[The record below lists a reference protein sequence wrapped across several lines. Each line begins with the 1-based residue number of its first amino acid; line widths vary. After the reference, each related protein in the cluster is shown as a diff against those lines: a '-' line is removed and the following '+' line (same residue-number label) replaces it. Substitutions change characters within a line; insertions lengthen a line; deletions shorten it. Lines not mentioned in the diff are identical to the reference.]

1 MNIDVSSLPLLVLL
15 PFAVGAL
22 TLFLPASARTL
33 ASLLA
38 GGVTL
43 AGVVI
48 TILLYPAIAG
58 GAVLKRTVSW
68 LPQVGFDLTWRLD
81 GVSWL
86 FILLITGIGALVV
99 LYSRYYMAPEDSVP
113 RFFAYLLAFMGSMLG
128 LVLSGNLV
136 QMVFFWELTSLL
148 SFLLI
153 GYWYH
158 NANAREGARIALIVT
173 AIGGFLLLVGVLIL
187 GQIVGSFDLDVLLS
201 SADTVRASPLFTP
214 AVICIL
220 VGAFTKS
227 AQFPFHFW
235 LPHAMAA
242 PTPVSAYLHSATMVK
257 AGIFVLIR
265 MWPVMAGSD
274 VWYYTVTIAG
284 LMTFLLG
291 GLLALI
297 QNDLKGIL
305 AYSTVSHLGLI
316 TLLLGLGTP
325 AALGAAVFHTLNH
338 ATFKASLFMAAG
350 IIDHETGTRDVRRL
364 SGLMRYM
371 PITGTLAIIAAGAMA
386 GVPLFN
392 GFISKEMF
400 LTETLE
406 LHAGSFLNY
415 GLPILATLGSMVS
428 LLYSIRFIHQVF
440 FGPPPTDL
448 PREPREPVAWMRLP
462 VEFLAVVC
470 VVVGVI
476 PALVVGPYLHSAM
489 VALLGPDAPRF
500 DLAIWHG
507 FTPAFQLSL
516 IALGSGALLYPLLY
530 RFVGNR
536 DYTIPPWAGRVRA
549 RALFDAALG
558 GLYTASGFLSRLLGT
573 RRLQPQLLFLALV
586 ALLAG
591 SAPFIMNR
599 FMNGS
604 SGFSFGASPLTPLPP
619 TFVVL
624 WLVGG
629 ACAIGAAYLA
639 KFHRLA
645 ALILTSGAGLTVCVT
660 FVWLSAPDLAVTQLL
675 VEIVTTVLLLLG
687 LRWLPR
693 RLPEL
698 APPRREAIVAWVR
711 RGRDLLLALAAGG
724 GVAALAYAV
733 MTRPVVDGISR
744 FFVERSLP
752 EGGGHNVVN
761 VLLVDFRGFDT
772 LGEITVLGVVGLTI
786 FALLRRFRPAQE
798 AVGRPKQQRRQEA
811 YDIAR
816 DGHEAGDTMTDYLLV
831 PRVVMHLM
839 FPVITLFALYLFMRG
854 HDEPGG
860 GFAAGVTMAIAFI
873 LQYMAGGTR
882 WVEERLR
889 VLPLRWIGA
898 GLLLAAL
905 TGISAAFFG
914 APFLTSAHGYL
925 ELPLIGPVPLASATL
940 FDLGVFLLV
949 IGATVLMLIA
959 LGHQSIRK
967 PREADKLDS
976 PAAGAQAGAEPSA
989 SAGSEP
995 G

>member
-1 MNIDVSSLPLLVLL
+1 MSIDASLLPILVLL

-22 TLFLPASARTL
+22 TLLLPSSSRRL
-33 ASLLA
+33 ASLLTGA
-38 GGVTL
+38 VSVLGVAATL
-43 AGVVI
+43 
-48 TILLYPAIAG
+48 LLYPAVAG
-58 GAVLKRTVSW
+58 GAVLKRTVTW
-68 LPQVGFDLTWRLD
+68 LPQFGFDLVWRLD

-86 FILLITGIGALVV
+86 FVLLITGIGALVV
-99 LYSRYYMAPEDSVP
+99 LYSFYYMAPEDSVP

-128 LVLSGNLV
+128 LVMSGNLV

-187 GQIVGSFDLDVLLS
+187 GQIIGSFDVDVLLA
-201 SADTVRASPLFTP
+201 SAETVRASPLFTP
-214 AVICIL
+214 ALIFVL
-220 VGAFTKS
+220 VGAFSKS

-235 LPHAMAA
+235 LPQAMAA

-257 AGIFVLIR
+257 AGIYLLIR
-265 MWPVMAGSD
+265 VWPVMASSD

-284 LMTFLLG
+284 LLTFLMG
-291 GLLALI
+291 GLFALV

-305 AYSTVSHLGLI
+305 AYSTISHLGLI

-338 ATFKASLFMAAG
+338 ATFKAALFMAAG
-350 IIDHETGTRDVRRL
+350 IIDHETGTRDIRRL

-415 GLPILATLGSMVS
+415 ALPVLATLGSMVS

-440 FGPPPTDL
+440 FGPPPSDL
-448 PREPREPVAWMRLP
+448 PRQPREPVAWMRLP
-462 VEFLAVVC
+462 VEFLGLVC

-476 PALVVGPYLHSAM
+476 PALVVGPFLHNAM
-489 VALLGPDAPRF
+489 VALLGPEAPRF

-507 FTPAFQLSL
+507 FTPALQLSL
-516 IALGSGALLYPLLY
+516 IALGSGAALYPLLY
-530 RFVGNR
+530 RFVANR

-573 RRLQPQLLFLALV
+573 RRLQPQLLLLMMV

-591 SAPFIMNR
+591 ASPFIMNR
-599 FMNGS
+599 YLVGL
-604 SGFSFGASPLTPLPP
+604 SGFAFGANPLTPLPLA
-619 TFVVL
+619 FVVL

-645 ALILTSGAGLTVCVT
+645 ALILTSGAGLVVCVT

-693 RLPEL
+693 RRPEL
-698 APPRREAIVAWVR
+698 APGRGIVAAAWAR
-711 RGRDLLLALAAGG
+711 RIRDLLVALAAGL

-752 EGGGHNVVN
+752 AGGGRNVVN

-786 FALLRRFRPAQE
+786 FALLRRFRPA
-798 AVGRPKQQRRQEA
+798 
-811 YDIAR
+811 
-816 DGHEAGDTMTDYLLV
+816 
-831 PRVVMHLM
+831 
-839 FPVITLFALYLFMRG
+839 
-854 HDEPGG
+854 
-860 GFAAGVTMAIAFI
+860 
-873 LQYMAGGTR
+873 
-882 WVEERLR
+882 
-889 VLPLRWIGA
+889 
-898 GLLLAAL
+898 
-905 TGISAAFFG
+905 
-914 APFLTSAHGYL
+914 
-925 ELPLIGPVPLASATL
+925 
-940 FDLGVFLLV
+940 
-949 IGATVLMLIA
+949 
-959 LGHQSIRK
+959 
-967 PREADKLDS
+967 
-976 PAAGAQAGAEPSA
+976 
-989 SAGSEP
+989 
-995 G
+995 